1 MMTRRLS
8 TPRSERAELA
18 EHAEGW
24 SGFVLANILWAI
36 LSLPVVTLP
45 AATAG
50 LFAYMSA
57 RARGQQPDVVSTF
70 FGAFRR
76 HWRKATLL
84 ACLDLLVGGL
94 VVLNGLIFA
103 RMDFT
108 ADLLAVLARS
118 VTLFV
123 ALALLLINL
132 YAWSLLVLL
141 ETMSVRRLISSA
153 AALVFSHPFWS
164 MGVLAAAALPVAFSL
179 LLPQGIFV
187 IATASLCAW
196 IVCAGTWRVIRVHL
210 APELLASL
218 QAHSESSQNLP

>member
-1 MMTRRLS
+1 M
-8 TPRSERAELA
+8 
-18 EHAEGW
+18 
-24 SGFVLANILWAI
+24 LANILWAI
-36 LSLPVVTLP
+36 LSLPVITLP

-50 LFAYMSA
+50 LFAYMSE
-57 RARGQQPDVVSTF
+57 RARGRQPDVVSTF
-70 FGAFRR
+70 FGAARR
-76 HWRKATLL
+76 HWRKATVL

-108 ADLLAVLARS
+108 TDPLAFLARS

-132 YAWSLLVLL
+132 YSWALLVLL
-141 ETMSVRRLISSA
+141 ETMSLRRLIRSA
-153 AALVFSHPFWS
+153 AALVFAHPFWS
-164 MGVLAAAALPVAFSL
+164 IGVLTAAALPVLISL

-196 IVCAGTWRVIRVHL
+196 IICAGTWRVIREHL

-218 QAHSESSQNLP
+218 QEQPKSSQDLPLTKRNHGGNE